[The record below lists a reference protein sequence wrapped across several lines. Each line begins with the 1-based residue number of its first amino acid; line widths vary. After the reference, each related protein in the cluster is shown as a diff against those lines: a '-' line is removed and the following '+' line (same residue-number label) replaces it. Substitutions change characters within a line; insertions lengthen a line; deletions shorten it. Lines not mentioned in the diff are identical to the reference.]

1 MKIGNQYFDT
11 ENECYI
17 MGILNVTPDSFS
29 DGGKWNSMDKAKKHV
44 ADMIREGAAIID
56 VGGESTRPGHTQITI
71 EEEIQRVVPVIR
83 MIKENFDI
91 PVSVDSYK
99 SAVVEAALRAGAD
112 MVNDIWGFKYD
123 KRVADLTAQYQVPC
137 CLMHNR
143 DNTEY
148 KNFLEDM
155 CRDLRDSVEIAKA
168 AGVPDEN
175 IILDPGVG
183 FGKTYEQNLR
193 VINHL
198 ECLKDMGYPV
208 LLATSR
214 KSVIG
219 RTLDLPADQR
229 VEGTLVTTVMGV
241 EKGASFV
248 RVHDVKLEVAVVLKG
263 GVQGEL
269 VQAVVVPAVHIV
281 VELQLE
287 AVPAQSIL
295 LRQPQGVV
303 PLGPEAHLVKFL
315 PVDDGGAGDVLLLR
329 RVRDELPPVLYLK
342 VHGVDPAVVKEA
354 VGIPRCGGG
363 APEAQSLPEAEQP
376 RQD

>member
-248 RVHDVKLEVAVVLKG
+248 RVHDVKENRRAKIG
-263 GVQGEL
+263 
-269 VQAVVVPAVHIV
+269 
-281 VELQLE
+281 
-287 AVPAQSIL
+287 
-295 LRQPQGVV
+295 R
-303 PLGPEAHLVKFL
+303 AHV
-315 PVDDGGAGDVLLLR
+315 
-329 RVRDELPPVLYLK
+329 
-342 VHGVDPAVVKEA
+342 
-354 VGIPRCGGG
+354 
-363 APEAQSLPEAEQP
+363 
-376 RQD
+376 